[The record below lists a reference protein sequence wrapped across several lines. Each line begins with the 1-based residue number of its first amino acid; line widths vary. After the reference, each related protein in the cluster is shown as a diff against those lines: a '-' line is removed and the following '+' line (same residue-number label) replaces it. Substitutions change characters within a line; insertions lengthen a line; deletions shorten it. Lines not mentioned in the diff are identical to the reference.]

1 MTAHINKVDNPHS
14 VTKAQVGLSNVLNV
28 ASYSKT
34 ESDTALAL
42 KLNKSVFDD
51 LFEKV
56 GGQHR
61 VFTPLRLSLTSIPS
75 VAYRLMVYQVQAVQG
90 EVLIS
95 PNPTKLGRV
104 HIRNG

>member
-1 MTAHINKVDNPHS
+1 MLNTALTAHINKVDNPHS
-14 VTKAQVGLSNVLNV
+14 VTKAQVGLRQCSLTLHR
-28 ASYSKT
+28 YSKT

-61 VFTPLRLSLTSIPS
+61 CLR
-75 VAYRLMVYQVQAVQG
+75 
-90 EVLIS
+90 
-95 PNPTKLGRV
+95 
-104 HIRNG
+104 H